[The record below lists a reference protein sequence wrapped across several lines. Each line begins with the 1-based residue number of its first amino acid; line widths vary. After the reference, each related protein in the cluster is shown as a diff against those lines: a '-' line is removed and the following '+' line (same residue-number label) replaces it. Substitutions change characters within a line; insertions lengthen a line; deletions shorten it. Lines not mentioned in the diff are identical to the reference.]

1 MFQYTDFNFSNL
13 IFAEKL
19 FQHIIS
25 LEIIGTMI
33 IFKEDH
39 CPFNS
44 EAIQNNDEIKKKTWS
59 LSTFKATWYDDEIG
73 KLFLQMLTI
82 WVCVLEG
89 EVCIENS

>member
-1 MFQYTDFNFSNL
+1 
-13 IFAEKL
+13 
-19 FQHIIS
+19 
-25 LEIIGTMI
+25 MI

-73 KLFLQMLTI
+73 KLFL
-82 WVCVLEG
+82 
-89 EVCIENS
+89 